1 MLIPNP
7 VKSLTI
13 DSTKVVI
20 AAMKFPIAVLVL
32 LFSSSLAFSQE
43 QNDPRFEKLMEQS
56 RKVFENN
63 HLVVDLRLS
72 TYDDS
77 LPPAECHYDRYSGKV
92 ERIKLAKGG
101 TFARKQGGKWVQSED
116 WGETGKPAKADTVNM
131 LNVFASY
138 VDIPLKSKG
147 ESHDKSQGATIVRLK
162 DQHPTDEGDE
172 ELVFEMGREHQT
184 NANYPTYTFL
194 RYKNAQPDDAVLYK
208 FSGPIYSGDGKRV
221 QFDARYGYLVAV
233 KMNVVNA
240 PSVPENSN
248 PQSESGAAPVSEKTY
263 TFQDIEKQKTKLKDK
278 IVKIEILKLLGEP
291 SDLMG
296 NGTLRFIAKDTS
308 NSATPYGQ
316 VVFTREGLE
325 KVGRDGPF
333 TIYARVHV
341 FTEQKSAAAVSIAVG
356 TKVSM
361 ENGKATYS
369 W

>member
-1 MLIPNP
+1 MKWLIAL
-7 VKSLTI
+7 SALL
-13 DSTKVVI
+13 VI
-20 AAMKFPIAVLVL
+20 SPF
-32 LFSSSLAFSQE
+32 AFSQE
-43 QNDPRFEKLMEQS
+43 QSDPRFERLMEQS

-63 HLVVDLRLS
+63 HMVVDLHLA
-72 TYDDS
+72 TYDNS
-77 LPPAECHYDRYSGKV
+77 IPPAECHYDRYPGKV
-92 ERIKLAKGG
+92 ERIKLPKGG

-116 WGETGKPAKADTVNM
+116 WGETGKPVKGDRANM

-147 ESHDKSQGATIVRLK
+147 EGHDKSQGATVVRLK
-162 DQHPTDEGDE
+162 DQHTTDEGDE

-208 FSGPIYSGDGKRV
+208 FSGPIYSSDGNRV

-233 KMNVVNA
+233 KIDDVSVVT
-240 PSVPENSN
+240 PPPPPETSAT
-248 PQSESGAAPVSEKTY
+248 QSESSSAPVSDKVY
-263 TFQDIEKQKTKLKDK
+263 TFQDIENQKAKLKDK
-278 IVKIEILKLLGEP
+278 VVKIEILKLLGEP
-291 SDLMG
+291 SDLLR

-308 NSATPYGQ
+308 NGTTPYGQ

-325 KVGRDGPF
+325 KMGLADDPHREGPF
-333 TIYARVHV
+333 TVYVRVHV
-341 FTEQKSAAAVSIAVG
+341 FSEKKAAAVSAVVG
-356 TKVSM
+356 TKVST

>member
-1 MLIPNP
+1 
-7 VKSLTI
+7 
-13 DSTKVVI
+13 
-20 AAMKFPIAVLVL
+20 MKFPIAVFVLVIA
-32 LFSSSLAFSQE
+32 SSVAFSQE
-43 QNDPRFEKLMEQS
+43 QSDPRFEKLMEQS
-56 RKVFENN
+56 RKVYENN
-63 HLVVDLRLS
+63 HMVVDLRLS

-77 LPPAECHYDRYSGKV
+77 IPPAECHYDRYSGKV

-138 VDIPLKSKG
+138 VDIPLKATA
-147 ESHDKSQGATIVRLK
+147 ESRDKSQGATIVRLK
-162 DQHPTDEGDE
+162 DQHSTEEGDE
-172 ELVFEMGREHQT
+172 ELVYEMGREHQT

-194 RYKNAQPDDAVLYK
+194 RYKNQQPDDAVLYK
-208 FSGPIYSGDGKRV
+208 FSGPIYSGGGQRV
-221 QFDARYGYLVAV
+221 QLDARYGYLVAV
-233 KMNVVNA
+233 KMNVVETTPA
-240 PSVPENSN
+240 PENST
-248 PQSESGAAPVSEKTY
+248 PQSETGPAPVSEKTY
-263 TFQDIEKQKTKLKDK
+263 TFAEIEKQKTKLKDK
-278 IVKIEILKLLGEP
+278 VVKVEILKLLGEP

-316 VVFTREGLE
+316 IVFTREGLE

-333 TIYARVHV
+333 TVYVRVHV
-341 FTEQKSAAAVSIAVG
+341 FTQQKSAAALSIAVG

>member
-1 MLIPNP
+1 MKLP
-7 VKSLTI
+7 V
-13 DSTKVVI
+13 
-20 AAMKFPIAVLVL
+20 AVSVL
-32 LFSSSLAFSQE
+32 LFASSVAYSQE
-43 QNDPRFEKLMEQS
+43 QDEARFDKLMDQS
-56 RKVFENN
+56 RKVFQNN
-63 HLVVDLRLS
+63 HMVVDLRLS

-77 LPPAECHYDRYSGKV
+77 LPPAEAHYDRYAGKV
-92 ERIKLAKGG
+92 ERIKLPKGD
-101 TFARKQGGKWVQSED
+101 TYARKQSGKWVKSED

-138 VDIPLKSKG
+138 VDIPLKDKG
-147 ESHDKSQGATIVRLK
+147 ESRDKSQGATVVRLK
-162 DQHPTDEGDE
+162 DQHPTEEGDE

-194 RYKNAQPDDAVLYK
+194 RYKNSQPDDAVLYK
-208 FSGPIYSGDGKRV
+208 FSGPVYSGNGKPV

-233 KMNVVNA
+233 KMNVVDA
-240 PSVPENSN
+240 TPAPENAE
-248 PQSESGAAPVSEKTY
+248 SETAPAPVSEKTY
-263 TFQDIEKQKTKLKDK
+263 TFAEIEKQKTKLKDK
-278 IVKIEILKLLGEP
+278 IVKVEILKLLGEP

-316 VVFTREGLE
+316 IVFTKEGLE

-333 TIYARVHV
+333 TVYVRVHV